1 MFPELNGARLRR
13 SDGGVNPAGRN
24 TGPGWQIFSNN
35 KTPKERKHF
44 IIKTF
49 S

>member
-1 MFPELNGARLRR
+1 MTWSIFKMKMLQEPNGARLRR

-35 KTPKERKHF
+35 KTL
-44 IIKTF
+44 
-49 S
+49 